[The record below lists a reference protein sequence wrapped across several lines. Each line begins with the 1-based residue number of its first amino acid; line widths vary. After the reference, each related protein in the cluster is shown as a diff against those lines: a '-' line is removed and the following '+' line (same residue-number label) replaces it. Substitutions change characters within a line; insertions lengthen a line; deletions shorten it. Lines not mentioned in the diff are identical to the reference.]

1 MDKPDKIAQIL
12 NLPVIPNPVK
22 DIIQAPI
29 QNNPEDQAKEDFDT
43 ARNSIIGALETGQ
56 AALEQLSQIAVGSQ
70 HPRAFEVLAKLVDT
84 IRDTSKDLVDL
95 HKQKQQKPVENNTF
109 NNKLIIS
116 TNDLL
121 KMLKQ
126 KDNSN
131 EKL

>member
-1 MDKPDKIAQIL
+1 MDKIAKIL
-12 NLPVIPNPVK
+12 NLPVIPDTTK
-22 DIIQAPI
+22 DIVQVSRSV
-29 QNNPEDQAKEDFDT
+29 QNNPEDQAKDDFDT

-95 HKQKQQKPVENNTF
+95 HKQKQTKQVENTTV

-116 TNDLL
+116 TTDLL
-121 KMLKQ
+121 KMLKN
-126 KDNSN
+126 KD
-131 EKL
+131 EIK

>member
-1 MDKPDKIAQIL
+1 MDKIAQIL
-12 NLPVIPNPVK
+12 NLPVIPDTTK
-22 DIIQAPI
+22 DIVQVSRSV
-29 QNNPEDQAKEDFDT
+29 QNNPEDQAKDDFDT

-95 HKQKQQKPVENNTF
+95 HKQKQTKQVENTTI

-116 TNDLL
+116 TTDLL
-121 KMLKQ
+121 KMLKN
-126 KDNSN
+126 KD
-131 EKL
+131 EIK

>member
-1 MDKPDKIAQIL
+1 MDKIAQIL
-12 NLPVIPNPVK
+12 NLPVIPDPTK
-22 DIIQAPI
+22 DIVQAPVSA
-29 QNNPEDQAKEDFDT
+29 QSNSEDQAKDDFDT

-95 HKQKQQKPVENNTF
+95 HKKKLPEKESTTI
-109 NNKLIIS
+109 NNKLVIS
-116 TNDLL
+116 TTDLL

-126 KDNSN
+126 KNNSN

>member
-1 MDKPDKIAQIL
+1 MDKIAQIL
-12 NLPVIPNPVK
+12 NLPVIPDPTK
-22 DIIQAPI
+22 DIVQAPVPA
-29 QNNPEDQAKEDFDT
+29 QSNSEDQAKDDFDT

-95 HKQKQQKPVENNTF
+95 HKQKQQKQVENTTV

-126 KDNSN
+126 KDKSN
-131 EKL
+131 V

>member
-1 MDKPDKIAQIL
+1 MDKIAQIL
-12 NLPVIPNPVK
+12 NLPVIADPAK
-22 DIIQAPI
+22 DIVQVPSV
-29 QNNPEDQAKEDFDT
+29 QSNPEDQAKEDFDT

>member
-1 MDKPDKIAQIL
+1 MDKDNIAKIL
-12 NLPVIPNPVK
+12 NLPVIPDTTK
-22 DIIQAPI
+22 DIVQVSRSV
-29 QNNPEDQAKEDFDT
+29 QNNPEDQAKQDFDT

-95 HKQKQQKPVENNTF
+95 HKQKQTKQVENTTI

-116 TNDLL
+116 TTDLL
-121 KMLKQ
+121 KMLKN
-126 KDNSN
+126 KD
-131 EKL
+131 EIK